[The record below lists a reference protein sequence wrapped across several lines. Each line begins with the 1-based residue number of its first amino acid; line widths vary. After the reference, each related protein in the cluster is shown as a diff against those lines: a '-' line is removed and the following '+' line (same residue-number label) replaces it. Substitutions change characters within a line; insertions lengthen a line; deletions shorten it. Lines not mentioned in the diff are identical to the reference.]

1 MSHVSPKGCL
11 TPRRPADSHAMRVIG
26 AAGVAL
32 CAAAMLAAGCS
43 SREVISLDTVANAAT
58 ATEAV
63 GTARVSFEGTVT
75 FNHDHAQRFEFN
87 GHGIADWRTGS
98 SEMTAVYKF
107 PGPVQEAIKQQFGRP
122 VSANLIVDGRK
133 GIVLYMRFPFLD
145 QLMPR
150 GKTWLKADI
159 VEMGK
164 AYGLDLDRLK
174 ETKQSDP
181 GQMLAYLKSAIGVRR
196 VGSDLVRRE
205 VATHYATIVKA
216 ETIIQQAPP
225 DQREPMRRYLHR
237 LGIKTYPVDLWV
249 GQDGVVRKL
258 AIVLEYNPSKNE
270 HVKMELSEEYYDF
283 GVKAKIQPPPAK
295 SVLDVTPRL
304 SSNGHAPRALNS

>member
-1 MSHVSPKGCL
+1 
-11 TPRRPADSHAMRVIG
+11 MRLLGVLG
-26 AAGVAL
+26 AGAVAV
-32 CAAAMLAAGCS
+32 CAAAILAAGCS
-43 SREVISLDTVANAAT
+43 SRDIVPLETVANAAYK
-58 ATEAV
+58 TEAV
-63 GTARVSFEGTVT
+63 RTARVSFEGTVT
-75 FNHDHAQRFEFN
+75 FNHDHAQRYEFT
-87 GHGIADWRTGS
+87 GHGIADWQTGS
-98 SEMTAVYKF
+98 AKMTAVYEF
-107 PGPVQEAIKQQFGRP
+107 PGPVQEAIEQQFGRP
-122 VSANLIVDGRK
+122 ASANLILDGRK

-145 QLMPR
+145 DLMPR

-181 GQMLAYLKSAIGVRR
+181 GMMLAYLKSAVGVRR

-216 ETIIQQAPP
+216 ETIIQQAPR
-225 DQREPMRRYLHR
+225 DQREPMRRYLSM

-258 AIVLEYNPSKNE
+258 AIVLEYNPTKNE

-283 GVKAKIQPPPAK
+283 GVKANIEPPPAK

-304 SSNGHAPRALNS
+304 DGAGHGSRALSS